1 MPFDFPLTETDAN
14 RHALERARKLHS
26 LGHSAAV
33 IATALRPYCRS
44 MKARNDVL
52 EFFAC
57 NTTLGQQLI
66 SFPLIRIPQVGIV
79 VLECV

>member
-52 EFFAC
+52 RLLYA
-57 NTTLGQQLI
+57 
-66 SFPLIRIPQVGIV
+66 
-79 VLECV
+79 